1 MFEDGLKAK
10 QAEEKIKAKDISEI
24 VAEALG

>member
-10 QAEEKIKAKDISEI
+10 QAEEKIIAKDISEI
-24 VAEALG
+24 VAGALE